1 MGWIDNAGHDYQ
13 ELKQRI
19 SDQIE
24 QTKSCNNVLMEEIQ
38 KAWEEL
44 KE

>member
-24 QTKSCNNVLMEEIQ
+24 QTKSCINVQMDEIQ
-38 KAWEEL
+38 IA
-44 KE
+44 